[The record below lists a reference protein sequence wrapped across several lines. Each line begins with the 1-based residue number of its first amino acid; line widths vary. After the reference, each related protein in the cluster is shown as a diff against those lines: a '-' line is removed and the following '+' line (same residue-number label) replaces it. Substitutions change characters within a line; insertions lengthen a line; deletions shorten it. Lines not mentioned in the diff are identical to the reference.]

1 MIYFENFEFK
11 KKKISNY
18 VRDLLKSFP
27 NKFFYLSWKKIY
39 HPRWLV
45 FGVNKHYRFYID
57 FNWKFLSLFID
68 FIAF

>member
-27 NKFFYLSWKKIY
+27 NKFFIFELKKNLSSEMISF
-39 HPRWLV
+39 RCE
-45 FGVNKHYRFYID
+45 
-57 FNWKFLSLFID
+57 
-68 FIAF
+68 